1 MARVSGRWPGLNRC
15 VALLKLE
22 QKEFSMH
29 KPDRVTK
36 FLLALLVMGIWGLLL
51 RSIIQLPNA
60 QAQSKSEKEQSSSAA
75 QVLRARGLIIVD
87 ERGRERIFIGSPV
100 PDPKEGARRKPAT
113 GITINDPA
121 GFERF
126 GLGLFEDNHLIMGF
140 DAPPGTG
147 DERNRE
153 RINISADAKGGGYI
167 RFLNRKTSVPG
178 LLQLGDDDRLYL
190 DFVDVQPSKVVRRR
204 IGFSGE
210 QKIEE
215 PR

>member
-1 MARVSGRWPGLNRC
+1 
-15 VALLKLE
+15 
-22 QKEFSMH
+22 MH
-29 KPDRVTK
+29 KLDHSTK
-36 FLLALLVMGIWGLLL
+36 VLLALLVIGVWGLLL
-51 RSIIQLPNA
+51 RSIISTSNA
-60 QAQSKSEKEQSSSAA
+60 QAQSRAEQSSNTP
-75 QVLRARGLIIVD
+75 QVLKARGLIIVD

-100 PDPKEGARRKPAT
+100 PDPKEGKRRTPAT

-126 GLGLFEDNHLIMGF
+126 GLGLFEDNRLIMGF

-147 DERNRE
+147 DGRNRE
-153 RINISADAKGGGYI
+153 RITVSSDAKGGAYI

-178 LLQLGDDDRLYL
+178 LLQLEDDDRLYL
-190 DFVDVQPSKVVRRR
+190 DFLDVQPSKIVRRR
-204 IGFSGE
+204 IGFNGE

>member
-1 MARVSGRWPGLNRC
+1 M
-15 VALLKLE
+15 
-22 QKEFSMH
+22 
-29 KPDRVTK
+29 TK
-36 FLLALLVMGIWGLLL
+36 VLLALLVIGVWGFLL
-51 RSIIQLPNA
+51 RPVIQLPNT
-60 QAQSKSEKEQSSSAA
+60 QAQSRSETNQPHHTP
-75 QVLRARGLIIVD
+75 QVIKARGLIIVD

-113 GITINDPA
+113 GMTINDPA

-126 GLGLFEDNHLIMGF
+126 ALGLTEDNRLVMGF
-140 DAPPGTG
+140 DAPRGTG

-153 RINISADAKGGGYI
+153 RVTIVADEKGGAYL

-178 LLQLGDDDRLYL
+178 LLQLDEDDRLYL
-190 DFVDVQPSKVVRRR
+190 DFLDVQPSKTVRRR
-204 IGFSGE
+204 IGFNGD

>member
-1 MARVSGRWPGLNRC
+1 MN
-15 VALLKLE
+15 
-22 QKEFSMH
+22 
-29 KPDRVTK
+29 KPDRLTK
-36 FLLALLVMGIWGLLL
+36 FLLALLVMGVWGLLL

-60 QAQSKSEKEQSSSAA
+60 QAQSKSEKEQASSAA

-100 PDPKEGARRKPAT
+100 PDPKEGGRRKPAT

-126 GLGLFEDNHLIMGF
+126 GLGLFEDNRVIMGF
-140 DAPPGTG
+140 DAPRGTG

-153 RINISADAKGGGYI
+153 RITISAEADGGGYI
-167 RFLNRKTSVPG
+167 RFLNRKTFVPG
-178 LLQLGDDDRLYL
+178 ILQLGDDDRLYL
-190 DFVDVQPSKVVRRR
+190 DFLDFQPGKVIRRR
-204 IGFSGE
+204 IGFNGE

-215 PR
+215 SIK

>member
-1 MARVSGRWPGLNRC
+1 MR
-15 VALLKLE
+15 
-22 QKEFSMH
+22 
-29 KPDRVTK
+29 KPDHVTK
-36 FLLALLVMGIWGLLL
+36 FLLALLVMGVWGLLL
-51 RSIIQLPNA
+51 RSIIQLPNT

-87 ERGRERIFIGSPV
+87 EHGRERIFIGSPV

-126 GLGLFEDNHLIMGF
+126 AVGLFEDNRLIMGF
-140 DAPPGTG
+140 DAPRGTG

-153 RINISADAKGGGYI
+153 RITISAEAEGGAYI
-167 RFLNRKTSVPG
+167 RFLNRKTLVPG
-178 LLQLGDDDRLYL
+178 LLQLGEDDRLYL
-190 DFVDVQPSKVVRRR
+190 DFLDVQPSKVIRRR
-204 IGFSGE
+204 IGFIGE